1 MANTI
6 SVGDWLGALETE
18 YLEDFVRDGGSTVKF
33 AVVPSE
39 RKTELRTAAQSRCVE
54 LGCAFVE
61 LDAASIRA
69 HMPQDIFFGLAT
81 QLDWPQLARRV
92 VLGIAAD
99 EGFSVD
105 GIDPIDDAAVF
116 EAIATVNGVEARS
129 VRQELRPPIERRV
142 RNNAGMA
149 RDFRVAMSHFC
160 LSRET
165 PHPLVHW
172 LTGANTRI
180 SNIRSFS
187 VHTPINRTTARYF
200 IESALFWIHHAGF
213 AGTVVLFDTSRV
225 TVARNPRDGGRYYT
239 KAMAVDHYE
248 LLREFI
254 DDVDR
259 LAATLLAV
267 VTAPEFIEDDGV
279 RSWNI
284 YDALRT
290 RIMDDVRD
298 RNLVNPVAPLVR
310 LS

>member
-6 SVGDWLGALETE
+6 SVGDWLDALETE

-61 LDAASIRA
+61 LDAGSIRA

-129 VRQELRPPIERRV
+129 VRQELRPRSSAASETTPAWPETSASRCRTSACHAKRRK
-142 RNNAGMA
+142 RWSIG
-149 RDFRVAMSHFC
+149 
-160 LSRET
+160 
-165 PHPLVHW
+165 
-172 LTGANTRI
+172 
-180 SNIRSFS
+180 
-187 VHTPINRTTARYF
+187 
-200 IESALFWIHHAGF
+200 
-213 AGTVVLFDTSRV
+213 
-225 TVARNPRDGGRYYT
+225 
-239 KAMAVDHYE
+239 
-248 LLREFI
+248 
-254 DDVDR
+254 
-259 LAATLLAV
+259 
-267 VTAPEFIEDDGV
+267 
-279 RSWNI
+279 
-284 YDALRT
+284 
-290 RIMDDVRD
+290 
-298 RNLVNPVAPLVR
+298 
-310 LS
+310 